1 MARFAIPPGIRS
13 QNQHRIQK
21 LWNRNQPNSE
31 AVLHTRHRHRHRH
44 RHPHHPHDA
53 AIQLHLG
60 IAPELLLVAGAAI

>member
-13 QNQHRIQK
+13 RNQHRIQK

-31 AVLHTRHRHRHRH
+31 AVLHTPHRHRH
-44 RHPHHPHDA
+44 RHPHYPHDA

-60 IAPELLLVAGAAI
+60 IALELLLVAGAAI